1 MVSAMPVAITGYEI
15 GLFVHVAAVVLA
27 FGPTFGYA
35 FFQAVTE
42 RNYPLGV
49 PTMWRA
55 IDATGKYLVTPAGTV
70 ALLAGLYLVIDG
82 DSPWEFS
89 DAFVGVGIIAILIL
103 LGLGGGFFAPQGRK
117 AMELA
122 ERDIA
127 ASGTGEVEFSDE
139 YWAVSKRIAQV
150 GTFAGIVIVVAIF
163 FMTVKP

>member
-1 MVSAMPVAITGYEI
+1 VTAYEI
-15 GLFVHVAAVVLA
+15 ALFVHITAVVLA

-42 RNYPLGV
+42 RNHPEGV

-55 IDATGKYLVTPAGTV
+55 VDATGRYLVTPAGTV
-70 ALLAGLYLVIDG
+70 ALLAGLYLVVDG

-89 DAFVGVGIIAILIL
+89 DAFVGFGILSILIL
-103 LGLGGGFFAPQGRK
+103 LGLGGAFFAPQGRK

-127 ASGTGEVEFSDE
+127 AAGSGKIEFSDE
-139 YWAVSKRIAQV
+139 YWAVSKRVAQV
-150 GTFAGIVIVVAIF
+150 GTATGILIVLTIF
-163 FMTVKP
+163 VMTVKP